1 MKKSFIITLML
12 AFVSILSFGQNA
24 SQARRILDK
33 AASVIGR
40 NGGATANFSI
50 SGKYGNSSGTIAI
63 KGNKFRATT
72 PDAIVWYDGKTEW
85 TYIKKNEE
93 VNVST
98 PTEAQQQAMNP
109 YKFITIYKNG
119 FNLSMTS
126 TASDHNIH
134 LVAQNQSR
142 TIKEMYIT
150 VDKRTNLPK
159 QVKMRQQNGWSTINI
174 SNFKAVNQSD
184 ATFRFNSKDFPHAE
198 VIDLR

>member
-1 MKKSFIITLML
+1 ML
-12 AFVSILSFGQNA
+12 ALVSTLSFSQNA
-24 SQARRILDK
+24 SQARSILDK

-40 NGGATANFSI
+40 KGGATANFSI

-142 TIKEMYIT
+142 TIKEMYII

>member
-1 MKKSFIITLML
+1 MKKYIIITMLL
-12 AFVSILSFGQNA
+12 AFASTFSFAQNA
-24 SQARRILDK
+24 TQARKVLDK
-33 AASVIGR
+33 AASIVGR
-40 NGGATANFSI
+40 KGGATANFSI
-50 SGKYGNSSGTIAI
+50 SGKYGNTNGTIAI

-72 PDAIVWYDGKTEW
+72 SDAIVWYDGKTEW

-119 FNLSMTS
+119 FNMSMTS

-134 LVAQNQSR
+134 LVAQNQGR

-174 SNFKAVNQSD
+174 TNFKAIDQSD

>member
-1 MKKSFIITLML
+1 MKKYLVITLL
-12 AFVSILSFGQNA
+12 LTLVSTLSFGQNSA
-24 SQARRILDK
+24 QARKVLDK
-33 AASVIGR
+33 AASIVGR
-40 NGGATANFSI
+40 KGGATANFSI

-63 KGNKFRATT
+63 KGDKFRATT

-98 PTEAQQQAMNP
+98 PTEAQQQSMNP

-126 TASDHNIH
+126 TATDNNIH

-174 SNFKAVNQSD
+174 TNFKAVDQSD
-184 ATFRFNSKDFPHAE
+184 ATFRFNSKDFPRAE

>member
-1 MKKSFIITLML
+1 MKKSFIITLLL
-12 AFVSILSFGQNA
+12 ALVSTLSFGQNA
-24 SQARRILDK
+24 SQARSILDK

-40 NGGATANFSI
+40 KGGATANFSI

-142 TIKEMYIT
+142 TIKEMYII

-184 ATFRFNSKDFPHAE
+184 ATFRFNSKDLPHAE

>member
-12 AFVSILSFGQNA
+12 ALVSTLSFGQNA
-24 SQARRILDK
+24 SQARSILDK

-40 NGGATANFSI
+40 KGGATANFSI

-85 TYIKKNEE
+85 TYIKKNKE

-142 TIKEMYIT
+142 TIKEMYII

>member
-1 MKKSFIITLML
+1 MKKYIIITMLL
-12 AFVSILSFGQNA
+12 AFASTSSFAQNA
-24 SQARRILDK
+24 AQARKVLDK
-33 AASVIGR
+33 AATIIGR
-40 NGGATANFSI
+40 KGGATANFSI
-50 SGKYGNSSGTIAI
+50 SGKYGNTNGTIAI

-72 PDAIVWYDGKTEW
+72 SDAIVWYDGKTEW

-93 VNVST
+93 VNVSN

-119 FNLSMTS
+119 FNMSMTS

-134 LVAQNQSR
+134 LMAQNQGR

-174 SNFKAVNQSD
+174 TNFKAVDQSD

>member
-1 MKKSFIITLML
+1 MKKSFIITLLL
-12 AFVSILSFGQNA
+12 ALVSTLSYGQNA
-24 SQARRILDK
+24 SQARSILDK

-40 NGGATANFSI
+40 KGGATANFSI

-134 LVAQNQSR
+134 LVAQNQSL
-142 TIKEMYIT
+142 TIKEMYII

-184 ATFRFNSKDFPHAE
+184 ATFHFNSKDFPHAE

>member
-1 MKKSFIITLML
+1 MKKSFIITLLL
-12 AFVSILSFGQNA
+12 ALVSTLSFGQNA
-24 SQARRILDK
+24 SQARSILDK

-40 NGGATANFSI
+40 KGGATANFSI

-142 TIKEMYIT
+142 TIKEMYII

-184 ATFRFNSKDFPHAE
+184 ATFRFNSKDFSHAE

>member
-1 MKKSFIITLML
+1 MKKCIIITMLL
-12 AFVSILSFGQNA
+12 AFASTSSFAQNA
-24 SQARRILDK
+24 AQARKVLDK
-33 AASVIGR
+33 AATIIGR
-40 NGGATANFSI
+40 KGGATANFSI
-50 SGKYGNSSGTIAI
+50 SGKYGNTNGTIAI

-72 PDAIVWYDGKTEW
+72 SDAIVWYDGKTEW

-98 PTEAQQQAMNP
+98 PTEAQQQEMNP

-119 FNLSMTS
+119 FNMSMTS

-134 LVAQNQSR
+134 LVAQNQGR

-174 SNFKAVNQSD
+174 TNFKAVDQSD

>member
-1 MKKSFIITLML
+1 MKKSFIIILLL
-12 AFVSILSFGQNA
+12 ALVSTLSFGQNA
-24 SQARRILDK
+24 SQARSILDK

-40 NGGATANFSI
+40 KGGATANFSI

-142 TIKEMYIT
+142 TIKEMYII

>member
-1 MKKSFIITLML
+1 MKKSFIITLLL
-12 AFVSILSFGQNA
+12 ALVSTLSYGQNA
-24 SQARRILDK
+24 SQARSILDK

-40 NGGATANFSI
+40 KGGATANFSI
-50 SGKYGNSSGTIAI
+50 CGKYGNSSGTIAI

-142 TIKEMYIT
+142 TIKEMYII

>member
-1 MKKSFIITLML
+1 MKKYIIITMLL
-12 AFVSILSFGQNA
+12 AFASTFSFAQNA
-24 SQARRILDK
+24 TQARKVLDK
-33 AASVIGR
+33 AASIVGR
-40 NGGATANFSI
+40 KGGATANFSI
-50 SGKYGNSSGTIAI
+50 SGKYGNSSGTIAV

-119 FNLSMTS
+119 FNISMTS

-174 SNFKAVNQSD
+174 TNFKAVDQSD

>member
-1 MKKSFIITLML
+1 MKKSFIITLLL
-12 AFVSILSFGQNA
+12 ALVSTLSFGQNA
-24 SQARRILDK
+24 SQARSILDK

-40 NGGATANFSI
+40 KGGATANFSI

-126 TASDHNIH
+126 TASDHSIH

-142 TIKEMYIT
+142 TIKEMYII

>member
-1 MKKSFIITLML
+1 MKKNLIITLL
-12 AFVSILSFGQNA
+12 FVLTSTLSFGQNA
-24 SQARRILDK
+24 TQARKVLDK
-33 AASVIGR
+33 AASMVGR
-40 NGGATANFSI
+40 KGGATANFSI
-50 SGKYGNSSGTIAI
+50 SGKYGNSNGTIAI

-72 PDAIVWYDGKTEW
+72 SDAIVWYDGKTEW

-119 FNLSMTS
+119 FNMSMTS

-134 LVAQNQSR
+134 LVAQNQGR

-174 SNFKAVNQSD
+174 TNFKAVDQSD

>member
-1 MKKSFIITLML
+1 MKKYIIITMLL
-12 AFVSILSFGQNA
+12 AFASTYSFAQNA
-24 SQARRILDK
+24 AQARKVLDK
-33 AASVIGR
+33 AATIIGR
-40 NGGATANFSI
+40 KGGATANFSI
-50 SGKYGNSSGTIAI
+50 SGKYGNTNGTIAI

-72 PDAIVWYDGKTEW
+72 SDAIVWYDGKTEW

-119 FNLSMTS
+119 FNMSMTS

-134 LVAQNQSR
+134 LVAQNQGR

-174 SNFKAVNQSD
+174 TNFKAIDQSD

>member
-1 MKKSFIITLML
+1 MKKYIIITMLL
-12 AFVSILSFGQNA
+12 AFASTSSFAQNA
-24 SQARRILDK
+24 AQARKVLDK
-33 AASVIGR
+33 AATIIGR
-40 NGGATANFSI
+40 KGGATANFSI
-50 SGKYGNSSGTIAI
+50 SGKYGNTNGTIAI

-72 PDAIVWYDGKTEW
+72 SDAIVWYDGKTEW
-85 TYIKKNEE
+85 TYIKRNEE

-119 FNLSMTS
+119 FNMSVTS

-134 LVAQNQSR
+134 LVAQNQGR

-174 SNFKAVNQSD
+174 TNFKAIDQSD

>member
-1 MKKSFIITLML
+1 MKKSFIITLLL
-12 AFVSILSFGQNA
+12 ALVSTLSFGQNA
-24 SQARRILDK
+24 SQARSILDK

-40 NGGATANFSI
+40 KGGATANFSI

-142 TIKEMYIT
+142 TIKEMYII
-150 VDKRTNLPK
+150 VDNRTNLPK

>member
-1 MKKSFIITLML
+1 MKKSFIITLLMAL
-12 AFVSILSFGQNA
+12 VSTLSFGQNA
-24 SQARRILDK
+24 SQARSILDK

-40 NGGATANFSI
+40 KGGATANFSI

-142 TIKEMYIT
+142 TIKEMYII
-150 VDKRTNLPK
+150 VDKLTNLPK

>member
-1 MKKSFIITLML
+1 MKKSFIITLLL
-12 AFVSILSFGQNA
+12 ALVSTLSFGQNA
-24 SQARRILDK
+24 SQARSILDK

-40 NGGATANFSI
+40 KGGATANFSI

-119 FNLSMTS
+119 FNLGMTS

-134 LVAQNQSR
+134 LVAQNHSR
-142 TIKEMYIT
+142 TIKEMYII

>member
-1 MKKSFIITLML
+1 M
-12 AFVSILSFGQNA
+12 VSTLSFGQNA
-24 SQARRILDK
+24 SQARSILDK

-40 NGGATANFSI
+40 KGGATANFSI

-63 KGNKFRATT
+63 KGNKFHATT

-142 TIKEMYIT
+142 TIKEMYII

-184 ATFRFNSKDFPHAE
+184 ATFRSNSKDFPHAE

>member
-1 MKKSFIITLML
+1 MKKSFIITLLL
-12 AFVSILSFGQNA
+12 ALVSTLSFGQNA
-24 SQARRILDK
+24 SQARSILDK

-40 NGGATANFSI
+40 KGGATANFSI

-126 TASDHNIH
+126 TASDHKIH

-142 TIKEMYIT
+142 TIKEMYII

-198 VIDLR
+198 VIDIR

>member
-1 MKKSFIITLML
+1 MKKSFIITLLL
-12 AFVSILSFGQNA
+12 ALVSTLSFSQNA
-24 SQARRILDK
+24 SQARSILDK

-40 NGGATANFSI
+40 KGGATANFSI

-142 TIKEMYIT
+142 TIKEMYII

>member
-1 MKKSFIITLML
+1 ML
-12 AFVSILSFGQNA
+12 AMVSTLSFGQNA
-24 SQARRILDK
+24 SQARSILDK

-40 NGGATANFSI
+40 KGGATANFSI

-85 TYIKKNEE
+85 TYIKKNVE

-142 TIKEMYIT
+142 TIKEMYII

>member
-1 MKKSFIITLML
+1 MKKSFIITLLL
-12 AFVSILSFGQNA
+12 ALVSTLSYGQNA
-24 SQARRILDK
+24 SQARSILDK

-40 NGGATANFSI
+40 KGGATANFSI

-142 TIKEMYIT
+142 TIKEMYII

-184 ATFRFNSKDFPHAE
+184 AAFRFNSKDFPHAE

>member
-1 MKKSFIITLML
+1 MKKSFIITLLL
-12 AFVSILSFGQNA
+12 ALVSTLSFGQNA
-24 SQARRILDK
+24 SQARSILDK

-40 NGGATANFSI
+40 KGGATANFSI

-119 FNLSMTS
+119 FNLGMTS

-142 TIKEMYIT
+142 TIKEMYII